1 MSEAVAGG
9 AVLSEAGPCGFLN
22 LRGDPASARF
32 LDAVTASFGVDLPR
46 TPNTYQRVAD
56 CTAYWL
62 APDEWLLAMPDG
74 EQAAMENRLRET
86 LADRHFSVVDVSG
99 SYVRL
104 VLAGTGA
111 RTVLQQ
117 GQLLRLP
124 PQGICARPLR
134 PNRFR
139 QGYGANCCGSGRF
152 VRPIGSRKLRRLH
165 PPVGGHGARCIAGPY
180 RPFQIGSRFSAN
192 ALAPSRWSSLS

>member
-1 MSEAVAGG
+1 MSEAVADG
-9 AVLSEAGPCGFLN
+9 AVLSEGGPCGLLN

-32 LDAVTASFGVDLPR
+32 RDAAKASSGVDLPR

-74 EQAAMENRLRET
+74 EQAAMENRLRKT

-99 SYVRL
+99 SYLRL

-117 GQLLRLP
+117 ASPYDFHPKAFAPGRCVQTVFAKATALIAAEADASFVLLVRASYADYIRRWVATAL
-124 PQGICARPLR
+124 
-134 PNRFR
+134 
-139 QGYGANCCGSGRF
+139 GA
-152 VRPIGSRKLRRLH
+152 
-165 PPVGGHGARCIAGPY
+165 
-180 RPFQIGSRFSAN
+180 
-192 ALAPSRWSSLS
+192 